1 MQTRLGLFTFILLLT
16 SVTAYP
22 YQPRTL
28 DKRSGKVIRVPH
40 VKRQVIQGLHNFQFN
55 VLDHLAG
62 IAPYF
67 DSPGVQINPSPP
79 DGCTVTKAAYL
90 VRHSN
95 IFANDFDFETY
106 IEPFTSKLQNFTDR
120 QAFSNVSGFEFLTN
134 WTSPITNASAQVEE
148 LAPSGFESAS
158 AFGQLVANMY
168 PTLAPFNSTTL
179 GSTFKIWTASAE
191 RSSDTAHAFTQGAFP
206 GNVSEVIEVP
216 EDKDASAN
224 SLAPHESCPAFS
236 GAAGSEQNG
245 EFINIY
251 TAPIVERLNNELP
264 AFNFTSIDIVAM
276 QELCGYETIIRN
288 ASDFCNAF
296 QEIDWLGFE
305 YANDLMYFYS
315 MGYGSPVAPFI
326 GMPWL
331 NASFA
336 LLQSSN
342 TSQNL
347 YFSFAH
353 REEIPLAA
361 TALGIFNNS
370 EFTNADVNTTMPST
384 EINYARE
391 WRTSYILPFLGHI
404 ALERLE
410 CTGLVNDTATE
421 GSDSEPSHVF
431 IRTQVNGAPIPL
443 PGCQSGPGA
452 SCSLSNFTEYI
463 QGRVAQFGD
472 FIGACGINATNATNA
487 LSIYS

>member
-1 MQTRLGLFTFILLLT
+1 MPTVTSFFTFLLLST
-16 SVTAYP
+16 QAYGYP

-28 DKRSGKVIRVPH
+28 DVWSGKAIRIPH
-40 VKRQVIQGLHNFQFN
+40 VKRQVIQGPNHFQFN

-79 DGCTVTKAAYL
+79 DGCTVKKAAYL

-106 IEPFTSKLQNFTDR
+106 IEPFTSKLGNFTDR
-120 QAFSNVSGFEFLTN
+120 QAFANVTGFEFLVN
-134 WTSPITNASAQVEE
+134 WTTPITNASAQVEE
-148 LAPSGFESAS
+148 LAPSGAQSAE
-158 AFGQLVANMY
+158 AFGQLIANTY
-168 PTLAPFNSTTL
+168 PSLAPFNATNGT
-179 GSTFKIWTASAE
+179 TFKIWTASAE
-191 RSSDTAHAFTQGAFP
+191 RSSDTAHAFAQGAFP
-206 GNVSEVIEVP
+206 GNVSQVVEIP
-216 EDKDASAN
+216 EDEDASAN
-224 SLAPHESCPAFS
+224 SLAPHESCPAFD
-236 GAAGSEQNG
+236 GAAGSQQNG
-245 EFINIY
+245 EFIKIY
-251 TAPIVERLNNELP
+251 TAPIIERLNTLLP
-264 AFNFTSIDIVAM
+264 SFNFTSTDIVAM
-276 QELCGYETIIRN
+276 QELCGYETVIRN
-288 ASDFCNAF
+288 SSDFCNAF
-296 QEIDWLGFE
+296 QEVDWLGFE

-315 MGYGSPVAPFI
+315 MGYGSTIAPFI

-331 NASFA
+331 NATTA
-336 LLQSSN
+336 LLESTN

-353 REEIPLAA
+353 REEIPLTA

-370 EFTNADVNTTMPST
+370 EFTNADVNSTMPDA

-404 ALERLE
+404 AFERLE
-410 CTGLVNDTATE
+410 CDETTTGGNN
-421 GSDSEPSHVF
+421 SSVF

-443 PGCQSGPGA
+443 PGCQDGPGA
-452 SCSLSNFTEYI
+452 SCALSNFTEYI
-463 QGRVAQFGD
+463 RGQEARFGD
-472 FIGACGINATNATNA
+472 FIGACGINATNATNV